1 MASCP
6 EACNSGSGCGTGSSG
21 SEVGSSCACPQFG
34 VRSYLHHFYEGCST
48 ASGWER
54 DPEGEGD
61 IQTLRSPLRWS
72 SGLWK
77 VSLALGLLMVTSGL
91 VSLSMGYSGATRI
104 ESFGEGDLLFIDTQ
118 AVSFNRGLHHRVVA
132 GIGLTCL
139 GSGLTVA
146 GLLLWSF
153 SRSRLKERLYQ
164 RERVKKGGVEC
175 GRKGRTEGGAQGEA
189 VMKAPGAGE
198 GKGRCRPPCPKW
210 KRSSHQEESPHRVTA
225 GF

>member
-21 SEVGSSCACPQFG
+21 SEVLA
-34 VRSYLHHFYEGCST
+34 VRVCSLGCVPTCTTSMRG
-48 ASGWER
+48 AALRQG
-54 DPEGEGD
+54 GED
-61 IQTLRSPLRWS
+61 
-72 SGLWK
+72 
-77 VSLALGLLMVTSGL
+77 VSLALGLLMVTCGL
-91 VSLSMGYSGATRI
+91 VSLSVGYSGATRI

-153 SRSRLKERLYQ
+153 SRSRLKERLHQ

-175 GRKGRTEGGAQGEA
+175 GRKGRTEGGGTGRGCYEG
-189 VMKAPGAGE
+189 PWSRGGE
-198 GKGRCRPPCPKW
+198 GKVPATLSKVETVQPSGR
-210 KRSSHQEESPHRVTA
+210 ESP
-225 GF
+225 